1 MSHNLKPRSRF
12 SLLIRVFAAACAL
25 VLIVIVATSSAC
37 NSAAP
42 PRSIED
48 STISASAQ
56 RTRAPIPERDPKA
69 IESAS
74 SVEVTKLD
82 GETFRL
88 SDFRGKVLVVDFWAT
103 YCPPCVRQVPQL
115 AELSKKY
122 RDKGLEVVG
131 LTSDD
136 KADQEKVL
144 EFLKKAG
151 ADYTIGYDNQW
162 ISSAFLKGTE
172 DETGA
177 PPIPQLF
184 VISRDGRV
192 VEHMIGD
199 SPQRGIKYLEQV
211 VNQQLSSR

>member
-1 MSHNLKPRSRF
+1 MNNLKFKNSTA
-12 SLLIRVFAAACAL
+12 SYVWSSAILLIAAMFAA
-25 VLIVIVATSSAC
+25 AC

-42 PRSIED
+42 PRALED
-48 STISASAQ
+48 PTASAAAP
-56 RTRAPIPERDPKA
+56 RARKSIPERDPKA

-74 SVEVTKLD
+74 GVEVTKLD
-82 GETFRL
+82 GGMFTL

-103 YCPPCVRQVPQL
+103 NCPPCVRQVPLL
-115 AELSKKY
+115 ADLSRRY
-122 RDKGLEVVG
+122 RDKGVEVVG

-136 KADQEKVL
+136 KADQENVL

-151 ADYTIGYDNQW
+151 ADYTVGYENQW
-162 ISSAFLKGTE
+162 LSSAFLKGTE

-192 VEHMIGD
+192 VSHQIGA
-199 SPQRGIKYLEQV
+199 SPQRGIEDLEQV